1 MKPRSDSVSHG
12 GFRASQPHS
21 ENLESSEIDD
31 LISSI
36 SDIALILDADGT
48 ILDASIASA
57 DLQDL
62 TEDGLLGKSWFD
74 TVTSESREKL
84 ADLLAEPDGTAP
96 SSWRQ
101 VTHRNVR
108 GEEVPIRYSTIRLN
122 GNGQFLAIGKNMRAV
137 AALQQDLVESQ
148 LAMEREYAR
157 LRAAETRYR
166 LLFQVSSEPVLVV
179 DSGRHTILEANASVG
194 NLLRA
199 DVKRLEG
206 SSVFGLF
213 DTESRARLENLFA
226 ELASGKP
233 SVSVETN
240 TADGSE
246 RIAVTGSLFRHEGKL
261 FHLLRLSTQSAAQ
274 LGGETEAGNLLG
286 RIIESSHDA
295 FVVTDPKGDIL
306 KVNPAFLEMAQVG
319 QPEQVLGRNIN
330 NWLGR
335 SSVDF
340 NVIMANL
347 REHGSV
353 RMFSTVIRNQ
363 FGMSLDVELSAV
375 SATDSDPPC
384 IGFVI
389 RTDSGRD
396 LVSSIKSTVLPSSTE
411 NLSNLVGRVP
421 LKDIVQE
428 TTDIIERLCIESA
441 LELTGNNRASAAEL
455 LGLSRQSLYVKLR
468 RFGIDE
474 RS

>member
-1 MKPRSDSVSHG
+1 M
-12 GFRASQPHS
+12 
-21 ENLESSEIDD
+21 
-31 LISSI
+31 
-36 SDIALILDADGT
+36 
-48 ILDASIASA
+48 
-57 DLQDL
+57 
-62 TEDGLLGKSWFD
+62 
-74 TVTSESREKL
+74 
-84 ADLLAEPDGTAP
+84 
-96 SSWRQ
+96 
-101 VTHRNVR
+101 
-108 GEEVPIRYSTIRLN
+108 
-122 GNGQFLAIGKNMRAV
+122 
-137 AALQQDLVESQ
+137 
-148 LAMEREYAR
+148 
-157 LRAAETRYR
+157 
-166 LLFQVSSEPVLVV
+166 
-179 DSGRHTILEANASVG
+179 
-194 NLLRA
+194 
-199 DVKRLEG
+199 
-206 SSVFGLF
+206 
-213 DTESRARLENLFA
+213 
-226 ELASGKP
+226 
-233 SVSVETN
+233 
-240 TADGSE
+240 
-246 RIAVTGSLFRHEGKL
+246 
-261 FHLLRLSTQSAAQ
+261 LRLSSQSAAQ
-274 LGGETEAGNLLG
+274 VQSGAESGNLLN

-306 KVNPAFLEMAQVG
+306 KVNSAFLEMAQIG

-363 FGMSLDVELSAV
+363 FDMSLDVELSAV
-375 SATDSDPPC
+375 SAADSDPPC
-384 IGFVI
+384 IGFVL
-389 RTDSGRD
+389 RPDSGRD

-411 NLSNLVGRVP
+411 NLANLVGRVP